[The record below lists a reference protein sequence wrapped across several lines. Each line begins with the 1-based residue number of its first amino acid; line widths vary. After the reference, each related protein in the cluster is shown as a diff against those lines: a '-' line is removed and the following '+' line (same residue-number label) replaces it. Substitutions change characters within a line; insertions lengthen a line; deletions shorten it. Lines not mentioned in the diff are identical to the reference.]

1 MSLLDEI
8 ETIKNDVRTAHAS
21 LDAEPGTLW
30 VQQFRVELNGLW
42 KAIDA
47 IAAGIDEDK
56 AQLGF

>member
-8 ETIKNDVRTAHAS
+8 ETIKNDVRKAHAS

>member
-1 MSLLDEI
+1 MSLLEDI
-8 ETIKNDVRTAHAS
+8 ETIKNDVTAAHAS

-30 VQQFRVELNGLW
+30 AQQVRIELDGLW

>member
-1 MSLLDEI
+1 MSLLDDI

-30 VQQFRVELNGLW
+30 AQQFRIELNGVW